1 VTIVIDTSIVLAVL
15 DPEDDLHAR
24 AVAFYEGLEEDLVTT
39 PMAVAEMDYLA
50 TRRAGRSGAE
60 LLWENLDQGAVQ
72 VRWWATAMAE
82 TLAIANGRPALGLT
96 GASLL
101 ALAPVVRTT
110 RIASFDHRHLS
121 AARTPAGDRVTL
133 LP

>member
-1 VTIVIDTSIVLAVL
+1 MTIVIDTSVVLAVL
-15 DPEDDLHAR
+15 DPQDDLHDR
-24 AVAFYEGLEEDLVTT
+24 AVAFYDTLEEDLVTT
-39 PMAVAEMDYLA
+39 PLAVAEMDYLA
-50 TRRAGRSGAE
+50 TRRAGRPGAD
-60 LLWENLDQGAVQ
+60 LLWANLDDGAVQ

-82 TLAIANGRPALGLT
+82 TLVIAHAHPALGLT
-96 GASLL
+96 DASLL

-121 AARTPAGDRVTL
+121 AARTAAGEPVTL